1 MMKID
6 YHIDPNRKCRFSMDY
21 VTPGYKGLSWAILL
35 KALEDGCS
43 QDWIEDIVEF
53 YDINI
58 SKDLLKKLPANKIK
72 LNSDTNQMMGVH
84 FPQKGKLKALLSM
97 EDGLHTKGLRNV
109 ALKE

>member
-1 MMKID
+1 MKID

>member
-1 MMKID
+1 
-6 YHIDPNRKCRFSMDY
+6 MDY

-72 LNSDTNQMMGVH
+72 LNNDTNQMMGVH

-109 ALKE
+109 AFKHQTC

>member
-1 MMKID
+1 MKIG

-21 VTPGYKGLSWAILL
+21 VTPGYQGLAWAVLL

-58 SKDLLKKLPANKIK
+58 SKDMLKRLPANKIK
-72 LNSDTNQMMGVH
+72 FNNGTNQMMGVH
-84 FPQKGKLKALLSM
+84 FEAKGKLKPLLSM
-97 EDGLHTKGLRNV
+97 EDGLHLKGLENV
-109 ALKE
+109 ASGD

>member
-1 MMKID
+1 MKID

-97 EDGLHTKGLRNV
+97 EDGLHTKGLSNV

>member
-1 MMKID
+1 
-6 YHIDPNRKCRFSMDY
+6 MDY

>member
-1 MMKID
+1 MKIN
-6 YHIDPNRKCRFSMDY
+6 YHIDLNRKCRFSMDY
-21 VTPGYKGLSWAILL
+21 VTPGYQGLAWAVLL

-58 SKDLLKKLPANKIK
+58 SKDLLKRLPANKIK

-84 FPQKGKLKALLSM
+84 FQQKGKLKLLLSM
-97 EDGLHTKGLRNV
+97 EDGLHTKGLENV
-109 ALKE
+109 ALKD